1 MENPETRAGHI
12 REGASVLHQALRS
25 GMLEVANEIAS
36 HDTTIRDLPEE
47 IAEKFDHP
55 SYDVNDLI
63 DYLEMLKPGSR
74 HAIAK
79 ATQRSIYEQ
88 LGHEQPVYDLSA

>member
-1 MENPETRAGHI
+1 MENPKTRAEHI
-12 REGASVLHQALRS
+12 REGASVLHLALRS
-25 GMLEVANEIAS
+25 GMLEVASEIAAG
-36 HDTTIRDLPEE
+36 DTTIRDLPEE

-63 DYLEMLKPGSR
+63 DYLEILKPGSR
-74 HAIAK
+74 QMIAK
-79 ATQRSIYEQ
+79 ATRRSIYEQ